1 MLIRE
6 IDLLNKAKHEN
17 LISLHEM
24 KTTHNN
30 IYLFLDYCNGGNLRQ
45 FLTKNKGRLA
55 EDWAI

>member
-45 FLTKNKGRLA
+45 FLTKNKGTLA
-55 EDWAI
+55 ED